1 MTIYHHGSTIFKDG
15 QTSIEDKPRSAC
27 PRAAATEVNKE
38 ATDAFTKEEKR
49 VTIDEIAKVLERQQS
64 AVREMIESLG

>member
-1 MTIYHHGSTIFKDG
+1 MARQALKISLGVHG
-15 QTSIEDKPRSAC
+15 C

-38 ATDAFTKEEKR
+38 AVNAFIKKKKKNKR

-64 AVREMIESLG
+64 AVREMI